1 MSFSHNIANK
11 LTILRFLVSFL
22 FIALMVFNNLPCRIL
37 ALVVFVIA
45 AITDW
50 YDGKLARQQRQV
62 SNYGRVVDPLADKVI
77 TVTAYVFF
85 VGEKEFFDIPAW
97 LVSMIIIRE
106 FTISALRT
114 LALYYKS
121 EVQTS
126 KLAKWKTVSQFIAII
141 TILLICTINFY
152 YGIRLKDVPDI
163 MININNYVPISLMIA
178 VFITTWI
185 SGLDYIIKN
194 KKIVY
199 DIAVK

>member
-1 MSFSHNIANK
+1 MSFRHNIANK
-11 LTILRFLVSFL
+11 LTMMRFLVSFL
-22 FIALMVFNNLPCRIL
+22 FIALMVFNNFTCRIL
-37 ALVVFVIA
+37 ALVVFIIA

-50 YDGKLARQQRQV
+50 YDGKLARLHKQE

-85 VGEKEFFDIPAW
+85 VGEKDYFDIPAW

-106 FTISALRT
+106 FAISALRT
-114 LALYYKS
+114 LGLYYKC
-121 EVQTS
+121 EVHTS
-126 KLAKWKTVSQFIAII
+126 KLGKWKTFSQFLAII
-141 TILLICTINFY
+141 TILIICICNFYFDVKLKDLPDYLNTINQ
-152 YGIRLKDVPDI
+152 
-163 MININNYVPISLMIA
+163 YVPISLMVF